1 MALKDWVA
9 LMDWVA
15 LKDWVALRNWVAL
28 HGWLGS
34 FTTVL
39 TTTHYLRSCFEE
51 GVVVRDEVFVSEA
64 GP

>member
-1 MALKDWVA
+1 MVST
-9 LMDWVA
+9 VE
-15 LKDWVALRNWVAL
+15 LKDWVALRSWVAL
-28 HGWLGS
+28 HGWLGL